1 MQDNDRSDDNEGL
14 PAGAPTVVV
23 IRNQPVML
31 AAVVARAF
39 DVETREVT
47 QAIKRNPQKFN
58 EKHAFELTDEEKEL
72 LRSQAVISGRG
83 WTPTV
88 LTQKGVVRLA
98 TVLNAPKALEATDLI
113 IDLFVDIYTQL
124 QQGRTEV
131 VVSNPSRLISHDD
144 ETSEIKTLRKRIIK
158 AVGDLLDTTIDTK
171 TNTTIGDVLGDTA
184 TSVYDHLKALLKSQ
198 QLKNDQLAADTLLII
213 EKTRDMFE
221 RRQADLKRSHAETEK
236 IMLENVGTKIE
247 LVQKL
252 LAMTNQLEPGALAQ
266 MLPHFGAPLSLPAP
280 KRPKRLSNKD

>member
-1 MQDNDRSDDNEGL
+1 MQDDDRSDDNEGL
-14 PAGAPTVVV
+14 SAGAPTVVV

-58 EKHAFELTDEEKEL
+58 EKHAFELTDEEKEV

-131 VVSNPSRLISHDD
+131 VVSNSSRLISHDD

-266 MLPHFGAPLSLPAP
+266 MLPQFGSPILLPVP
-280 KRPKRLSNKD
+280 KRPKRISNKD